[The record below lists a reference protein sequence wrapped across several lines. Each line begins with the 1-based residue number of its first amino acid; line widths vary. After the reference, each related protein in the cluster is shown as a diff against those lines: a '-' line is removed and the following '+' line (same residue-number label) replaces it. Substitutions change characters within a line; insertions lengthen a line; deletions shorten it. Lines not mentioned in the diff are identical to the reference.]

1 MPTKTCPSVLLEE
14 GENCAGVRWWR
25 HGTVTFNSCFFS
37 EAKMSETKMSLLVL
51 EEPWEQLC
59 AVQWHEVYFSKMWR
73 VTETKQKHLKAP
85 QSRLCSDNIWVL
97 QPGLLMS
104 LSPEK
109 SIGDF
114 MLLILQTTKKSS
126 PCSYLKLQLS
136 AKHRFLG
143 SLVFLN
149 DRDVFLCLYS
159 VPRYHTTNY
168 LQLTQKTVL
177 FTSAEKAKKFL
188 NPDLFF
194 LQLIPQISS
203 LAWFTTVVPLVL
215 VLAVSG
221 VKDAIDDFVRLV
233 LLSCTLDFAHHS
245 SAQSLKQTT
254 QSKYSQLWE
263 AGLMSSGPDEIKSWN
278 LFIIW
283 KSHNFLITEQSIDF
297 LKLFGMSEN
306 VVTERYAWKSFLR
319 FPL

>member
-25 HGTVTFNSCFFS
+25 HGTVTFNSCFLS

-109 SIGDF
+109 AIGDF

-149 DRDVFLCLYS
+149 DRDVFLS
-159 VPRYHTTNY
+159 
-168 LQLTQKTVL
+168 L
-177 FTSAEKAKKFL
+177 FR
-188 NPDLFF
+188 
-194 LQLIPQISS
+194 IQISYDKLSAAYTENCFIYVCWKGKKVSQPRS
-203 LAWFTTVVPLVL
+203 LLPTV
-215 VLAVSG
+215 
-221 VKDAIDDFVRLV
+221 D
-233 LLSCTLDFAHHS
+233 S
-245 SAQSLKQTT
+245 S
-254 QSKYSQLWE
+254 
-263 AGLMSSGPDEIKSWN
+263 
-278 LFIIW
+278 
-283 KSHNFLITEQSIDF
+283 DF
-297 LKLFGMSEN
+297 LTGMVHNSGAPGAGAGCIGSQGCHRWFRKTCAAVLYFGFCP
-306 VVTERYAWKSFLR
+306 SF
-319 FPL
+319 FSTITKANHSK